1 MAHSTIDSGTWDD
14 LPDADL
20 VIRAREGRQEAFA
33 ALFDRYA
40 RPVYNIAWRI
50 VGSPTEAE
58 DLTQETF
65 LRAYRT
71 LGALRAPPA
80 FAAWLYRIATTVSL
94 DAARRTRV
102 PQAELS
108 DVVLAVHPDEARW
121 SSPEAAAMADEDRRA
136 VRAAL
141 ARLAP
146 TQRAA
151 LTLREIQGMSYGE
164 IAAALG
170 TSAGATEVLLF
181 RARRRFRAEYVKVAV
196 GGARAAPAVRC
207 ATARTALATVLDEE
221 GGRGTRRAA
230 VLAHLRGCAACQ
242 NELAA
247 QRAAARTRLL
257 LPLLPVPVAVK
268 GHVLAGLVAHGAAAA
283 ATGTG
288 AAATTPIASGGA
300 TGATATGA
308 KLAALGGTKGV
319 LIAAG
324 VTALAGVAVA
334 TPLLRRHDAIPSRAP
349 ARGRPAATTSR
360 PTPPRVVRAPA
371 VTMPAPTAPVRV
383 MAPALTVP
391 VRIAMPAPTPPVR
404 IAMPAPTAPVRITM
418 PAPTPPGRRLSL
430 VTMRPVPLPPPP
442 SVAQTVVGHV
452 RIRHSTTRAIGRV
465 SGTTTHLIAHTS
477 HPVRRPI
484 HAAVRHGVAHTV
496 AQRPRHT
503 VAHRVVHVHRRIH
516 WAVHRAV
523 HRAARRIV
531 RRASLSVG
539 GLGRHLH
546 FDHPETLR
554 IATLPGAWVTVTLRI
569 AHAVGPA
576 GAAGRQRV
584 HMYRFTLRA
593 RADRAG
599 HATVP
604 LRYTYVPTRPDPVA
618 LTITAR
624 TGRGVVRRTM
634 ALLLVRR

>member
-20 VIRAREGRQEAFA
+20 VVHAREGRQEAFV

-40 RPVYNIAWRI
+40 RPVYNITWRI

-71 LGALRAPPA
+71 LGALRAPQA

-108 DVVLAVHPDEARW
+108 DAVLAVHPDEARW
-121 SSPEAAAMADEDRRA
+121 SSPEAAATADEDRRA

-196 GGARAAPAVRC
+196 GGARDAPTVRC
-207 ATARTALATVLDEE
+207 ATARASLAAVLDEE

-247 QRAAARTRLL
+247 QRAAARARLL
-257 LPLLPVPVAVK
+257 LPLMPVPAAVK

-308 KLAALGGTKGV
+308 KLVALGGTKG
-319 LIAAG
+319 LLLAAG
-324 VTALAGVAVA
+324 VTAAVGVAVA
-334 TPLLRRHDAIPSRAP
+334 TPLLRRHDAVPSRAP

-360 PTPPRVVRAPA
+360 PTPSRVVRAPA
-371 VTMPAPTAPVRV
+371 
-383 MAPALTVP
+383 
-391 VRIAMPAPTPPVR
+391 IAA
-404 IAMPAPTAPVRITM
+404 PAPTAPVRIAMAAPTAPVRIAM
-418 PAPTPPGRRLSL
+418 AAPTAPVRIAMAAPTAPVRIAAPAPMPPGRKLSL

-442 SVAQTVVGHV
+442 PVAQTVVGHM
-452 RIRHSTTRAIGRV
+452 RIRHSATRAIGRV
-465 SGTTTHLIAHTS
+465 SGTTTHLIAHTF

-484 HAAVRHGVAHTV
+484 HAVARRGVAHTV

-516 WAVHRAV
+516 RAG

-539 GLGRHLH
+539 GLGRYLH

-569 AHAVGPA
+569 AHAVGST

>member
-1 MAHSTIDSGTWDD
+1 MAQSTIDSGTWDD
-14 LPDADL
+14 LSDADL
-20 VIRAREGRQEAFA
+20 VIHAREGRQEAFA

-71 LGALRAPPA
+71 LGALRAPQA

-108 DVVLAVHPDEARW
+108 DAVLAVHPDEARW
-121 SSPEAAAMADEDRRA
+121 SSPEAAATADEDRRA

-141 ARLAP
+141 ARLVP

-196 GGARAAPAVRC
+196 GGARDAPAVRC
-207 ATARTALATVLDEE
+207 ATARASLATVLDEE

-247 QRAAARTRLL
+247 QRAAARARLL
-257 LPLLPVPVAVK
+257 LPLLPVPLAVK

-288 AAATTPIASGGA
+288 AVATTPIASGGA
-300 TGATATGA
+300 TGATALGA
-308 KLAALGGTKGV
+308 KLAALGGTKG
-319 LIAAG
+319 LLLAAG
-324 VTALAGVAVA
+324 VTAVVGIAVA
-334 TPLLRRHDAIPSRAP
+334 TPLLRRHDAVPSRAP

-360 PTPPRVVRAPA
+360 PPPPRVVRAPA
-371 VTMPAPTAPVRV
+371 IAAPAPTAPI
-383 MAPALTVP
+383 
-391 VRIAMPAPTPPVR
+391 RIAA
-404 IAMPAPTAPVRITM
+404 PAPTAPVRIAAPAPTA
-418 PAPTPPGRRLSL
+418 PVRIAAAAPTPPGRRLSL

-442 SVAQTVVGHV
+442 PVAQTVVGHV
-452 RIRHSTTRAIGRV
+452 RIRHGTTRAIGRMP
-465 SGTTTHLIAHTS
+465 GTTTHLTAHTL
-477 HPVRRPI
+477 HPVRRPV
-484 HAAVRHGVAHTV
+484 HAV

-503 VAHRVVHVHRRIH
+503 VAHRVAHVHRRIH
-516 WAVHRAV
+516 RAVHRAV
-523 HRAARRIV
+523 HRIARRV
-531 RRASLSVG
+531 SLSVG
-539 GLGRHLH
+539 GLGRYLH
-546 FDHPETLR
+546 FDRPETLR
-554 IATLPGAWVTVTLRI
+554 IATLPGSWVTVALRI
-569 AHAVGPA
+569 ARAVGPA
-576 GAAGRQRV
+576 GAVGQQRV
-584 HMYRFTLRA
+584 HIYRFTLRA

-604 LRYTYVPTRPDPVA
+604 LRYSYVPTRPDPVV
-618 LTITAR
+618 LTITTR
-624 TGRGVVRRTM
+624 TRRGTAQRRI